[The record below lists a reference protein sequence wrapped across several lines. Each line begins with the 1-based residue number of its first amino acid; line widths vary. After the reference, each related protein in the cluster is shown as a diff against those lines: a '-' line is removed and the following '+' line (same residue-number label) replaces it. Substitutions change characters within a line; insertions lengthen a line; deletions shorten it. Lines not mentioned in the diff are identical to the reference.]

1 MFDRPSQVDHVTR
14 RRETTSVNE
23 NHNSQVFVPSTFYIS
38 LFYKLKNNWSNYP
51 CLLCWTFYIFYPNYT
66 LCVYFLFFIL
76 LCWTAELYLIISGLF
91 KSSRFW
97 INIFENQE
105 YFVFKKTKKRDYNKN
120 VCFKKMGWVRAKRVK
135 LRKI

>member
-1 MFDRPSQVDHVTR
+1 MYKINKFRWEFSFIVRAKLITWPG
-14 RRETTSVNE
+14 EEKLPSVNE
-23 NHNSQVFVPSTFYIS
+23 NHNSQFFVPSTFYIS

-76 LCWTAELYLIISGLF
+76 LCWTAELYLNISGLF

-105 YFVFKKTKKRDYNKN
+105 YFVFKKTRKEIIIKMCVLKKWDE
-120 VCFKKMGWVRAKRVK
+120 
-135 LRKI
+135 